1 MTELASESSTQRAS
15 RVPERS
21 GGRRDWSQLPDLAS
35 RQVGGSVVAAND
47 EFFAE
52 RENLIKD
59 EDSVYQTHT
68 FNNKGQ
74 VYDGW
79 ETRRRRDGSAGP
91 DWALIRLG
99 IAGVPA
105 GIVVDTAHFI
115 GNYPPQVSVEGAC
128 VAGQPSVEELLA
140 TDWHTL
146 VPVSPAEGDTRNVF
160 EVSGDRRVTH
170 VRVNMHPDG
179 GIARVRVHGTA
190 VPDPQ
195 WIDDVPFDLA
205 ALRNGGHA
213 VACSDGFFSPPNNML
228 QPGISR
234 FMADGWETRRRRDSG
249 NDWVTVALAAEAVPS
264 VLELDTTHYKGNSPA
279 RISLDGY
286 TADGELVSLLE
297 PTPLQ
302 PDTFHRFRLAGD
314 RPVNQVRLN
323 VLPDG
328 GIARLRLFG
337 RITPAGREQLESR
350 FTATTPGN

>member
-1 MTELASESSTQRAS
+1 M
-15 RVPERS
+15 PERS
-21 GGRRDWSQLPDLAS
+21 GGVSDWSQLPDLAS

-59 EDSVYQTHT
+59 AAPVYQTHT

-79 ETRRRRDGSAGP
+79 ETRRRRDGSPGP

-99 IAGVPA
+99 VAGVVS
-105 GIVVDTAHFI
+105 GIVVDTAFFI
-115 GNYPPQVSVEGAC
+115 GNFPPHVSIEGAS
-128 VAGQPSVEELLA
+128 VPGHPSVDELLA
-140 TDWHTL
+140 ADWHTL
-146 VPVSPAEGDTRNVF
+146 VPVSPVEGDSRNLF
-160 EVSGDRRVTH
+160 EASNDRRITH

-195 WIDDVPFDLA
+195 WIDDIPFDLA
-205 ALRNGGHA
+205 ALRNGGRA

-234 FMADGWETRRRRDSG
+234 FMADGWETRRRRDDG
-249 NDWVTVALAAEAVPS
+249 NDWATVALAAEAVPA

-297 PTPLQ
+297 PTALQ
-302 PDTFHRFRLAGD
+302 PDATHRFRLTGD
-314 RPVNQVRLN
+314 RPVNHVRLN

-328 GIARLRLFG
+328 GVARLRLFG

-350 FTATTPGN
+350 FTATTPDH